1 MTPRTAFLSKL
12 IGLYCIVLSLSM
24 FANRQMT
31 VETVT
36 ALANNRPLL
45 YVVGVMAVAAGLAMV
60 LSHNVWSGGALP
72 VIVTLIG
79 WLTLIKGTL
88 FFFLSPEA
96 EARVFL
102 GGLRYEAYFYVYAAV
117 SLLLGIYLTYGGFR
131 QQRGT

>member
-1 MTPRTAFLSKL
+1 MTARTAFLSKL
-12 IGLYCIVLSLSM
+12 IGLYCIVVSLSM

-131 QQRGT
+131 QLRGK

>member
-12 IGLYCIVLSLSM
+12 IGLYSIVLSLSM

-36 ALANNRPLL
+36 PLANNRPLL

-102 GGLRYEAYFYVYAAV
+102 GGLRYEAYFYVCAAV
-117 SLLLGIYLTYGGFR
+117 SLLLGLYLTYGGFR
-131 QQRGT
+131 HQRGK